1 MKNADIH
8 LLIAR
13 LCLAAIFIYSGVTKL
28 VGWEGALA
36 EFSGLG
42 LPFPALAVLA
52 TIAVQLAGGLA
63 VASGYGARTAALVLA
78 GFTIV
83 ATMIGHP
90 FWRFEGEDFHRQ
102 LTVALEHLAIVG
114 GFLLLAAR
122 GPGAL
127 SLGRS

>member
-8 LLIAR
+8 FLIAR
-13 LCLAAIFIYSGVTKL
+13 LCLSAVFIYSGTTKL
-28 VGWEGALA
+28 IGREDALA
-36 EFSGLG
+36 EFAAIG

-63 VASGYGARTAALVLA
+63 VATGYGARAGALALA
-78 GFTIV
+78 CFTV
-83 ATMIGHP
+83 AATMIGHP
-90 FWRFEGEDFHRQ
+90 FWLFQGEDFHRQ
-102 LTVALEHLAIVG
+102 LTTALEHLAIVG

-127 SLGRS
+127 VLGRS